1 MKKIVLFIP
10 MLLVG
15 CVQLIPSV
23 TKTSEN
29 TYFLKTNGS
38 AMASPNTLTNKLN
51 KKADALCKGK
61 GYEKLSDDLSLKKS
75 MAYTTQAGPVP
86 VGQITATLNIKC
98 ND

>member
-1 MKKIVLFIP
+1 MKKLIFIVPLLF
-10 MLLVG
+10 VG
-15 CVQLIPSV
+15 CVQLIPTV
-23 TKTSEN
+23 KKTGEN

-38 AMASPNTLTNKLN
+38 ALASPNRLTNKLN
-51 KKADALCKGK
+51 KKADTLCKGK